1 MWSIVQ
7 SPPASSFSQTT
18 QIGSRTVFAYA
29 LAFAHSVELC
39 QFAMV
44 SFRSSPYIGLADCFY
59 RDALLSIWDIS
70 ILITPK
76 SFKRASA
83 NPRSPVMIR
92 MIDSNG
98 AL

>member
-1 MWSIVQ
+1 M
-7 SPPASSFSQTT
+7 
-18 QIGSRTVFAYA
+18 GSKTVLAYA
-29 LAFAHSVELC
+29 LAFAQSVELC
-39 QFAMV
+39 QSAIV
-44 SFRSSPYIGLADCFY
+44 SFRNSPDMGLVGCFY
-59 RDALLSIWDIS
+59 RYALLSTWDIS